1 MPKEVAAGKRQ
12 EFVWTDDE
20 SELLLS
26 VTLQYKVQRTT
37 EGIDWESVRSKYE
50 DILVLFREALPDTP
64 EEACGKD
71 YPHERDAV
79 SKLILSTKL
88 KNIRIKYR
96 QAVDSGRRSGNGRVV
111 MLYFEL
117 CQQIWGGSP
126 ATEQLDGGMESEDL
140 VESQPEPQQ
149 QPGPSPLTTQPE
161 DELSGAQLPAEEA
174 ETSPPSRRALLDKT
188 LKNYKQEKMKRKLPA
203 DAQLL
208 HCAQEE
214 LEMKR
219 RLVDRMEHM
228 DKVYSENMKCLSSN
242 MEKLTNSISQGF
254 AMLQSLVGQQT
265 PYHYPPPPGPP
276 PLPQA
281 QSSYPFNPY
290 LLRASSPSPSYSS
303 HDSPYPDSELHD

>member
-1 MPKEVAAGKRQ
+1 MPKEAATGKKQ
-12 EFVWTDDE
+12 EIVWTDDE
-20 SELLLS
+20 SEVLLS
-26 VTLQYKVQRTT
+26 VTLQYKAQKSA

-50 DILVLFREALPDTP
+50 DILVLFREALPDTR
-64 EEACGKD
+64 EEACAKD

-79 SKLILSTKL
+79 NKLILSTKL

-96 QAVDSGRRSGNGRVV
+96 QAVDSGRRSGHGRVV
-111 MLYFEL
+111 MLYFEM

-126 ATEQLDGGMESEDL
+126 ATEQLDGGIESEDL
-140 VESQPEPQQ
+140 VEGQPELQQ
-149 QPGPSPLTTQPE
+149 QPGPSPLSISTQPE
-161 DELSGAQLPAEEA
+161 EELSGAQLPAEEVQ
-174 ETSPPSRRALLDKT
+174 TSRRALLDKT
-188 LKNYKQEKMKRKLPA
+188 LKNYKQEKMKRKLPV

-254 AMLQSLVGQQT
+254 AMLQSLVGQRAQF
-265 PYHYPPPPGPP
+265 HYPPPPP
-276 PLPQA
+276 PQA
-281 QSSYPFNPY
+281 QPSYPFNPY
-290 LLRASSPSPSYSS
+290 LLRASSPSSSYSS
-303 HDSPYPDSELHD
+303 RDSPYPDSELHG